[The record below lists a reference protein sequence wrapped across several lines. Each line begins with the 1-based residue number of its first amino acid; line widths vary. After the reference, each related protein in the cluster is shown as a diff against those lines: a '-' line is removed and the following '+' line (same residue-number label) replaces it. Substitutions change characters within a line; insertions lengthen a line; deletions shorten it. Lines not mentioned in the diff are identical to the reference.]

1 MYFCPLFQEMLQRI
15 QTIYLLLALLF
26 STLLA
31 FRVPFWMSDEGAGLY
46 LQDFLRSGE
55 LLYLLIPILFLLS
68 ALLSLTAIFLYR
80 QRLKQVIC
88 NRLNIAINFL
98 LLGIIVYGLLNLP
111 GENQFSEKG
120 IGIFIPIAVIVFLA
134 LASKAILKDEKLVKS
149 VDRLR

>member
-1 MYFCPLFQEMLQRI
+1 MLQRI
-15 QTIYLLLALLF
+15 QTIYVLIALLL

-31 FRVPFWMSDEGAGLY
+31 FRVPFWLGDEGAGLF
-46 LQDFLRSGE
+46 LSDFLRSGD
-55 LLYLLIPILFLLS
+55 LLYQGIPVLFMLS
-68 ALLSLTAIFLYR
+68 AVLSLISILLFR
-80 QRLKQVIC
+80 QRLKQIIC

-120 IGIFIPIAVIVFLA
+120 IGVFIPIAVIVFLA
-134 LASKAILKDEKLVKS
+134 LANKAILRDEKLVKS